1 MPRRPEPETAL
12 YVRLPATAGE
22 KLDRASQ
29 ELGIAKKDLVAG
41 LVEKYVNPNTARG
54 LNALAGATVGNYS
67 FQAHDPPEVMTAEQA
82 GDFLQINANVVI
94 ELAEAGK
101 LPGRKLGTAW
111 RFSRAALIAWLGEGE
126 KEKRR

>member
-1 MPRRPEPETAL
+1 MPKKTEPETAL

-54 LNALAGATVGNYS
+54 LNQLAGATVGNYS
-67 FQAHDPPEVMTAEQA
+67 FQPHEPPEVMTAEQA
-82 GDFLQINANVVI
+82 ADFLQINEHVVL

-101 LPGRKLGTAW
+101 LPGRKLGKEW
-111 RFSRAALIAWLGEGE
+111 RFARAALLAWLGEGE